1 MILFNFNPI
10 FGNFFELIIQAD
22 TSGRTKPPIESKT
35 QLLFSSQREV
45 VNYQMGH
52 PVLISI
58 FIIILPIMKF
68 QGNLDPE
75 KGEQYLT
82 AVVSL
87 GWVALVADKLPD
99 QFAVHIK
106 NLVSRKIVKE
116 LLMKDRY
123 VLNEPFVNKPRK
135 CETRFACARIKFY
148 ICF

>member
-1 MILFNFNPI
+1 M
-10 FGNFFELIIQAD
+10 D
-22 TSGRTKPPIESKT
+22 
-35 QLLFSSQREV
+35 
-45 VNYQMGH
+45 H
-52 PVLISI
+52 PVISP
-58 FIIILPIMKF
+58 LMTF

-123 VLNEPFVNKPRK
+123 VLKPYRV
-135 CETRFACARIKFY
+135 IHVL
-148 ICF
+148 

>member
-1 MILFNFNPI
+1 MICFM
-10 FGNFFELIIQAD
+10 A
-22 TSGRTKPPIESKT
+22 
-35 QLLFSSQREV
+35 
-45 VNYQMGH
+45 
-52 PVLISI
+52 SI
-58 FIIILPIMKF
+58 PF

-82 AVVSL
+82 AIVSL

-123 VLNEPFVNKPRK
+123 
-135 CETRFACARIKFY
+135 ACACDKLLRKEFFFY
-148 ICF
+148 LVRSVDKAMLCPGWP

>member
-1 MILFNFNPI
+1 MICFM
-10 FGNFFELIIQAD
+10 A
-22 TSGRTKPPIESKT
+22 
-35 QLLFSSQREV
+35 
-45 VNYQMGH
+45 
-52 PVLISI
+52 SI
-58 FIIILPIMKF
+58 PF

-82 AVVSL
+82 AIVSL

-123 VLNEPFVNKPRK
+123 
-135 CETRFACARIKFY
+135 ACARFSEEQFTSAMLMIKF
-148 ICF
+148 